1 MGYGWP
7 MRTPT
12 KFLYGFLTLLL
23 MAGSLFVGRS
33 LNSSVPSSPRGTI
46 VLGAASTEF
55 FFGNAKYGLN
65 CELYTANAPASS
77 YTTVAYCQSVQP
89 GQSASLG
96 ATGKA
101 TFCKGTGCI
110 GNPGLDTPTF
120 PLNTKV
126 ILGNATCV
134 LSAEQVRCDRGAH
147 GFVLAVPTV
156 RDRHW

>member
-1 MGYGWP
+1 

-23 MAGSLFVGRS
+23 VAGSLCAGRS
-33 LNSSVPSSPRGTI
+33 LGSSSPSSPHGTI
-46 VLGAASTEF
+46 VLRAESTEF
-55 FFGNAKYGLN
+55 FFGNAKYGFN
-65 CELYTANAPASS
+65 CELDTANAPASR
-77 YTTVAYCQSVQP
+77 YTTAAYCQSVQP
-89 GQSASLG
+89 SQSASLG

-101 TFCKGTGCI
+101 IFCKGTGCI
-110 GNPGLDTPTF
+110 GNPGLGTPSF
-120 PLNTKV
+120 PVNTKV